1 MEELTFEELIKY
13 AVRIQRD
20 SFLFYRKAAK
30 MLVGNQLE
38 MITAELADFKALQLK
53 QLKELLSECTVDVE
67 DCDRM
72 VEIDTTLIDE
82 ILDNGEIPA
91 QATPREVLLL
101 SLSRENKT
109 QKTYRMVLD
118 LPSLHRRVQE
128 TFNILCEGVQDRIGL
143 LRRHIEETRQH

>member
-1 MEELTFEELIKY
+1 MEELTLEELIKY
-13 AVRIQRD
+13 AVRIQQD
-20 SFLFYRKAAK
+20 SFLFYRKAVK

-38 MITAELADFKALQLK
+38 LITAELADFKALQLR
-53 QLKELLSECTVDVE
+53 QLKELLSECTLGVE
-67 DCDRM
+67 DCDHM

-101 SLSRENKT
+101 CLSRENKT

-128 TFNILCEGVQDRIGL
+128 AFNVLSEDEQDRIGL
-143 LRRHIEETRQH
+143 LRRNIEEARQH